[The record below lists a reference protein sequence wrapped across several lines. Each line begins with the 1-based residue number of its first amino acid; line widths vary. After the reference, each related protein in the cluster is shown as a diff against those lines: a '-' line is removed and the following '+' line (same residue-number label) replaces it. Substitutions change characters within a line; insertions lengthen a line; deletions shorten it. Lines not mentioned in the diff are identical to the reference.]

1 MRVAKGLDHIFQD
14 VEQALRRSLRIHL
27 RVEGGGGGLRGRRG
41 WRRWPRMALAPLQT
55 LAQEGSTGATGPQ
68 GATPRRGAGS
78 LPPVP

>member
-1 MRVAKGLDHIFQD
+1 
-14 VEQALRRSLRIHL
+14 
-27 RVEGGGGGLRGRRG
+27 
-41 WRRWPRMALAPLQT
+41 MALAPLQT